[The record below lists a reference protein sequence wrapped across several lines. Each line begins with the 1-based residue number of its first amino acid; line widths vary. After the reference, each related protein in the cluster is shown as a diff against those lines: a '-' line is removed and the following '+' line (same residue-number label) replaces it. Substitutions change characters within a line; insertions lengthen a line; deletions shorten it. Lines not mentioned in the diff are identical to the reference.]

1 MVEYR
6 DNLLL
11 RKKRLKQTITYSFR
25 ALLII
30 GVYFFLISAFLI
42 IVGIVDDKEA
52 LREGIPCVIVSFG
65 FLLIPFISYMR
76 AYKMLILPLKHKP
89 KEYYEIFTVEKTDE
103 YYIFENKTLG
113 DIQRISNRAI
123 IKIVE
128 YKDILIIYLTGNGL
142 KSIPK
147 SEEAEILFESYLI
160 RRKNPKRLQ
169 K

>member
-25 ALLII
+25 IFLII
-30 GVYFFLISAFLI
+30 GVYFFLMAAFFI

-52 LREGIPCVIVSFG
+52 FRAGIPCVIGSFV
-65 FLLIPFISYMR
+65 FLMIPFISYMR

-89 KEYYEIFTVEKTDE
+89 KEYYEIITVEKTDE

-113 DIQRISNRAI
+113 DIQKINNRAI